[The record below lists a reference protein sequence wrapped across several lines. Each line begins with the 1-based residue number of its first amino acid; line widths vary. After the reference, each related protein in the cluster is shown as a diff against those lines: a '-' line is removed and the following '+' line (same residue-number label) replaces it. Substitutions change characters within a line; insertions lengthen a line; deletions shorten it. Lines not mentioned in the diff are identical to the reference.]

1 MLVSVFFRFLWT
13 WERFS
18 RAQPNSSNIR
28 CIIRTP
34 TLQCINNFLAEWCE
48 TFLLRM
54 VDRAQTPSSPR
65 WSQSEKQTPYLQIFP
80 FYYSTLGI
88 LHSLTQIYILLSKN
102 TIVTHVIS
110 TTPTLS
116 LIQAKFSSAYYDFRD
131 ANWSFKCNLQPFPIR
146 PRVVIMCRTNSSTK
160 KLILLL
166 TRKCMGWAFKA
177 HKGMG
182 WTFKARKRIFTYK
195 DAASKTCKYVG
206 AQLFRLCAD
215 NFNIGSWYH
224 F

>member
-13 WERFS
+13 WARFS

-160 KLILLL
+160 KIILLL

-182 WTFKARKRIFTYK
+182 WTLKHVRGYSHIKTRLPKR
-195 DAASKTCKYVG
+195 ANMWG
-206 AQLFRLCAD
+206 H
-215 NFNIGSWYH
+215 NFFVCVLIIWT
-224 F
+224 